1 MTHNSKSKSH
11 KEFKTSTFEFKH
23 PVDIC
28 FSVKFRWHDLWTKS
42 NDLLSNW
49 KLWLG
54 KVFWAGGTRGA
65 LFTPPDFG
73 RFRSKT
79 CSIKRPCN
87 TVEGPLKFLDLP
99 PALVDVVKIVGGI
112 ALPDVHFGN

>member
-1 MTHNSKSKSH
+1 M
-11 KEFKTSTFEFKH
+11 
-23 PVDIC
+23 DQ
-28 FSVKFRWHDLWTKS
+28 S

-54 KVFWAGGTRGA
+54 KVFWADGTREA
-65 LFTPPDFG
+65 LFAPPDFG
-73 RFRSKT
+73 LFRSKT

-87 TVEGPLKFLDLP
+87 TVECPLEFLDLP

-112 ALPDVHFGN
+112 ALPDVHFGNCCTLLMPTLLIW

>member
-1 MTHNSKSKSH
+1 M
-11 KEFKTSTFEFKH
+11 
-23 PVDIC
+23 DQ
-28 FSVKFRWHDLWTKS
+28 S

-54 KVFWAGGTRGA
+54 KVFWAGGPRGE
-65 LFTPPDFG
+65 LFAPPDFG

-87 TVEGPLKFLDLP
+87 TVECPPKFLDLP

-112 ALPDVHFGN
+112 ALPDVHFGNCCTLLMPTLLIW

>member
-1 MTHNSKSKSH
+1 M
-11 KEFKTSTFEFKH
+11 
-23 PVDIC
+23 DQ
-28 FSVKFRWHDLWTKS
+28 S

-54 KVFWAGGTRGA
+54 KVFWARGTRGVIA
-65 LFTPPDFG
+65 PPDFG
-73 RFRSKT
+73 LFKSKT

-87 TVEGPLKFLDLP
+87 TVEGPPKFLGFP

-112 ALPDVHFGN
+112 ALPEVHFGN